1 MNEDSKKEQET
12 TDQPTSEVEDTNAVE
27 TEEGVGLFF
36 SE

>member
-12 TDQPTSEVEDTNAVE
+12 TDQPTVEVEATDAVDTE
-27 TEEGVGLFF
+27 QGVGLFF